1 MVLLQFAATWP
12 LPRVPQKHFP
22 ASRYKYYHAV
32 QHCATNQQSQNSG
45 FTIGSAGPNIH
56 TTASQ
61 NSAGAPTPLPPDPGN
76 GNRNGNVNPN
86 IHQLERPTAP
96 MRPAVVEL
104 TRSEENS
111 DAADHAASNAIGA
124 SSEWCHNLHA
134 AAAA

>member
-1 MVLLQFAATWP
+1 M
-12 LPRVPQKHFP
+12 
-22 ASRYKYYHAV
+22 
-32 QHCATNQQSQNSG
+32 
-45 FTIGSAGPNIH
+45 
-56 TTASQ
+56 
-61 NSAGAPTPLPPDPGN
+61 
-76 GNRNGNVNPN
+76 NPN